1 MANIIGQGEMPQM
14 PGGAQPKVD
23 ISSSV
28 PVVCEVCGDGKT
40 FIPAMKMRKLSKLA
54 YGGDQDMMIP
64 FEVYLCGDCGAEQDS
79 FKPVQLRALE
89 QKDKLTAAGTRSLD
103 LDITNG

>member
-1 MANIIGQGEMPQM
+1 MANIIGQGEIPQM

-23 ISSSV
+23 ISASV
-28 PVVCEVCGDGKT
+28 PVYCECGGKT
-40 FIPAMKMRKLSKLA
+40 FLPAIKMRKLSKLA

-64 FEVYLCGDCGAEQDS
+64 FEVYLCGDCGAEQEL

-89 QKDKLTAAGTRSLD
+89 SKDKMESKPKIELD
-103 LDITNG
+103 TNG